1 MSEAPSTMWQQGNLL
16 PEVPLARALSRSR
29 KKLPSE
35 ASKVGPSAKGRY
47 RMELSEFLLAGKK
60 EPLRGRKAALSQ
72 HPDFR
77 DNERGKE
84 PSKAYRQDLQQ
95 CVDATY
101 VNLGTM
107 YDSPEVEWANLRLLS
122 YMGRSLRSSRSRR
135 KIDTGRREAVKSN
148 ATSHVN

>member
-1 MSEAPSTMWQQGNLL
+1 MWQEGNLL
-16 PEVPLARALSRSR
+16 PEVLLARVLPWSR
-29 KKLPSE
+29 KKLPSK

-60 EPLRGRKAALSQ
+60 QPLRGRKSALSR
-72 HPDFR
+72 HPDFP

-95 CVDATY
+95 SVDATY

-107 YDSPEVEWANLRLLS
+107 YDSPGVEWANLRLLS

-135 KIDTGRREAVKSN
+135 KLDTWRREAVESN
-148 ATSHVN
+148 ALSYVN

>member
-1 MSEAPSTMWQQGNLL
+1 MWQEGNLL
-16 PEVPLARALSRSR
+16 PEVLLARALPWSR

-35 ASKVGPSAKGRY
+35 ASKVRPSAKGRY
-47 RMELSEFLLAGKK
+47 RMELSEFLLAWKK
-60 EPLRGRKAALSQ
+60 RSRMDRKSALLL
-72 HPDFR
+72 HPDFP

-107 YDSPEVEWANLRLLS
+107 YDSPGMEWANLRLLS

-135 KIDTGRREAVKSN
+135 KIDTGRREAVESN
-148 ATSHVN
+148 ALSSVN